1 MSESAAVR
9 ALMEV
14 SPALSRF
21 IEVQLE
27 ARPQPVSMLRYR
39 ILRRLA
45 QEQCRNSEL
54 AARVRVSSPTASAVI
69 DSLVKS
75 GWVERRVDARDRRA
89 VVLALTAEGRREL
102 KRAERALERE
112 LTKLLAQLEPSDAQ
126 RLHDGLMAL
135 KDVIYEQEARPVRPA
150 SPHGAGA

>member
-27 ARPQPVSMLRYR
+27 TRPQPVSMLRYR

-75 GWVERRVDARDRRA
+75 GWVQRRVDARDRRA
-89 VVLALTAEGRREL
+89 VVLALTVDGRREL

-112 LTKLLAQLEPSDAQ
+112 LTKLVAELDPNDAQ

-135 KDVIYEQEARPVRPA
+135 MDVIYQRETGPA
-150 SPHGAGA
+150 QPAPAGRAGP

>member
-1 MSESAAVR
+1 MDRPPVVR

-27 ARPQPVSMLRYR
+27 ALPQPVSMVRYR

-69 DSLVKS
+69 DSLAKA
-75 GWVERRVDARDRRA
+75 GWVERKADPRDRRA
-89 VVLALTAEGRREL
+89 VVLALTGEGRQEL
-102 KRAERALERE
+102 RRTEDALEVE
-112 LTKLLAQLEPSDAQ
+112 LTELLSKLDPDDA
-126 RLHDGLMAL
+126 RLLHDGLVAL
-135 KDVIYEQEARPVRPA
+135 KDVIDQSDVLRMNPA
-150 SPHGAGA
+150 SGKSVV

>member
-1 MSESAAVR
+1 MSQSLAVR

-27 ARPQPVSMLRYR
+27 AQPQPVSMLRYR

-69 DSLVKS
+69 DSLVRS
-75 GWVERRVDARDRRA
+75 GWVERRADARDRRA
-89 VVLALTAEGRREL
+89 VVLALTADGRREL

-112 LTKLLAQLEPSDAQ
+112 LTKLVAELDPRDAR

-135 KDVIYEQEARPVRPA
+135 KEAIYTQDAPGQTVSSGVDA
-150 SPHGAGA
+150 